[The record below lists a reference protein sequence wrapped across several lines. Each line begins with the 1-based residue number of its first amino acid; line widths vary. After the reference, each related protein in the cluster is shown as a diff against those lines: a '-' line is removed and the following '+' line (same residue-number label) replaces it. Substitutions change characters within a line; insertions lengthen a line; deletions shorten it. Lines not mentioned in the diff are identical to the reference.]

1 MAQTLQLK
9 SPVSQSNLNPAIGEA
24 KAMFKELSDDLTA
37 EGTTFNDR
45 RVDVMTL
52 DNGLF
57 TRQNY
62 ELQPDFQW
70 SVKNEFQATI
80 QQLDFNN
87 QSESARQIN
96 SWVNSATRGLIP
108 RFFRNPSELSRETRL
123 AIFNVFTFRDN
134 WLHPFSPGSTKNE
147 EFIVGKDK
155 RIIVPMMSKNEML
168 PYVDMPDKGF
178 AIIRKPLKNY
188 RFSFVV
194 ALPTE
199 KGNMEG
205 VEKLLTGQYCLQ
217 STFKAQKDTAV
228 SLKLPKFKLEK
239 ALDLIPTMESM
250 GLTDIFHRGM
260 ADLSGITKSE
270 RLYVSLLRQSTV
282 LKVDEAGVEAAAATG
297 AVATPTSYQQPET
310 KFHVTHS
317 FVCMIYDEQ
326 LHVPLVAARV
336 MQPAS

>member
-1 MAQTLQLK
+1 
-9 SPVSQSNLNPAIGEA
+9 
-24 KAMFKELSDDLTA
+24 MFKELSDDLTA

-108 RFFRNPSELSRETRL
+108 RFFRNPSELSRDTRL

-147 EFIVGKDK
+147 EFTVGKDK

-178 AIIRKPLKNY
+178 AIIRK
-188 RFSFVV
+188 
-194 ALPTE
+194 
-199 KGNMEG
+199 
-205 VEKLLTGQYCLQ
+205 
-217 STFKAQKDTAV
+217 
-228 SLKLPKFKLEK
+228 SLKVTTLKMLPHF
-239 ALDLIPTMESM
+239 
-250 GLTDIFHRGM
+250 
-260 ADLSGITKSE
+260 
-270 RLYVSLLRQSTV
+270 
-282 LKVDEAGVEAAAATG
+282 
-297 AVATPTSYQQPET
+297 
-310 KFHVTHS
+310 
-317 FVCMIYDEQ
+317 
-326 LHVPLVAARV
+326 
-336 MQPAS
+336 